1 MRKKK
6 IILLMSLGFSA
17 FALKGEATVVL
28 NHKPISTNRV
38 LLATNNS
45 QGQNIEYNDNNLS
58 DISSANPEQFD
69 DPQVGP
75 RGILERMQSTTINT
89 KYGEMAIESVQNG
102 FECKNLSNPNAPTLF
117 VSAVNKIYEVGGQTD
132 LEGLLSPKIING
144 QGTIILPNVN
154 TSEANFGVKY
164 VEAVGANGSITIA
177 PFVYNTVQFKN
188 SINVKSEADINSLT
202 LSDVLE
208 GPSSDLKL
216 YIANYDKGSN
226 VVTIGLSRGQASI
239 QQALPL
245 TIGNNVNANQ
255 GKVNKET
262 VNKNT
267 SAIQKNNVK
276 VPLLIQ
282 ILLSKWTYI
291 IIGIILI
298 AIVSFFCFTGL

>member
-1 MRKKK
+1 M
-6 IILLMSLGFSA
+6 
-17 FALKGEATVVL
+17 
-28 NHKPISTNRV
+28 
-38 LLATNNS
+38 
-45 QGQNIEYNDNNLS
+45 
-58 DISSANPEQFD
+58 
-69 DPQVGP
+69 
-75 RGILERMQSTTINT
+75 
-89 KYGEMAIESVQNG
+89 
-102 FECKNLSNPNAPTLF
+102 
-117 VSAVNKIYEVGGQTD
+117 
-132 LEGLLSPKIING
+132 
-144 QGTIILPNVN
+144 
-154 TSEANFGVKY
+154 KY
-164 VEAVGANGSITIA
+164 VEAIGANGSITIA